1 MVASTPAVKGIAE
14 EGAGAPSLARPLLAH
29 LRGIASWKR
38 EFLILA
44 VDGLVISA
52 ALYLGYFL
60 RFEGFPPPDR
70 VAQYWHCLPLLLA
83 IRLPLHLIFGIHR
96 WSFRLSGFYE
106 AVRVI
111 LTSLTG
117 SSCFVMVF
125 FFAQR
130 AAENIHIG
138 PPRSVIVIE
147 FFVTTSLLG
156 AMRFSPRLAY
166 SWSLDKIRARSGPAV
181 RAVIVGAGSAGE
193 LLLRD
198 LHRSDEHRYEIAGFV
213 DDDPSKWWTSIGG
226 RPVLGP
232 LESLPEVVRR
242 RNVTE
247 LLFAIPR
254 LPAGRLREIL
264 TLCADLKL
272 AYKIL
277 PVSFAYLN
285 DRAGASQLQELEPD
299 DLLPRQQVIFD
310 RGEIRAL
317 VEGRRVMVT
326 GAGGS
331 IGSEICRQVAA
342 FRPSSLVL
350 VDLNENQLYLLFRD
364 LQQRFPSV
372 SFSADVADVRDRGR
386 MLRLGERH
394 RPQDIFHAAAHK
406 HVPLTE
412 LAPEEAVRTNVLGC
426 LNVAQM
432 ADAVGAQRFVLV
444 STDKAV
450 RPSSVMGATKAVA
463 ELIAR
468 HIGQRSPTIFTA
480 VRFGNVLGSA
490 GSVVP
495 LFKAQI
501 AGGGPVTV
509 THPDCRRYLMTLGEA
524 VGLVLLAGLGCH
536 GDLCILEMGEPIRIL
551 DLARLMI
558 TLSGLVPDQDIKIV
572 FTGLRPGEKLNEQLM
587 TDEEAAHSRELRDR
601 VRVIDDMPV
610 PLDLMEQ
617 ISGLERLAA
626 EGDGRALVAA
636 LEAIVPSYTA
646 DAAWADQRVLPAV
659 RTRR

>member
-1 MVASTPAVKGIAE
+1 MTNGNVRGGASATS
-14 EGAGAPSLARPLLAH
+14 APRPLLA
-29 LRGIASWKR
+29 RFMRIAGWRR
-38 EFLILA
+38 EVLILA
-44 VDGLVISA
+44 VDALVVSV
-52 ALYLGYFL
+52 ALYLGFLL
-60 RFEGFPPPDR
+60 RFEGHLPPER
-70 VAQYWHCLPLLLA
+70 TAQYWRCLPLLLA

-106 AVRVI
+106 AVRVV

-117 SSCFVMVF
+117 SGCFVMVF

-130 AAENIHIG
+130 ATLDMGIG

-166 SWSLDKIRARSGPAV
+166 SWSLDMMRSRSGPMV

-213 DDDPSKWWTSIGG
+213 DDDPNKWWTSIGG

-242 RNVTE
+242 KHVTE
-247 LLFAIPR
+247 LLFAVPR
-254 LPAGRLREIL
+254 LPAGRLRQIL
-264 TLCADLKL
+264 ALCADLKL
-272 AYKIL
+272 TYKIL

-285 DRAGASQLQELEPD
+285 DRAGASLLQELAPD
-299 DLLPRQQVIFD
+299 DLLTRQQVTFD
-310 RGEIRAL
+310 PGETRAL
-317 VEGRRVMVT
+317 VEGRRILVT

-331 IGSEICRQVAA
+331 IGSEICRQVAEFA
-342 FRPSSLVL
+342 PASLVL
-350 VDLNENQLYLLFRD
+350 VDLNENELYLLFRD
-364 LQQRFPSV
+364 LQRRYPALSL
-372 SFSADVADVRDRGR
+372 SAEVADIRDRR
-386 MLRLGERH
+386 RLQKLGERH

-406 HVPLTE
+406 HVPLME
-412 LAPEEAVRTNVLGC
+412 LAPEEAIRTNVLGC
-426 LNVAQM
+426 LNVAQV
-432 ADAVGAQRFVLV
+432 AEAVGTERFVLI

-463 ELIAR
+463 ELIVR
-468 HIGQRSPTIFTA
+468 HMSQRSGTTFTA
-480 VRFGNVLGSA
+480 VRFGNVLGSS

-501 AGGGPVTV
+501 AGGGPLTV

-524 VGLVLLAGLGCH
+524 VGLVLLAGLGQH

-558 TLSGLVPDQDIKIV
+558 TLAGLVPDEDIQIV
-572 FTGLRPGEKLNEQLM
+572 FTGLRPGEKLDEQLM
-587 TDEEAAHSRELRDR
+587 TDEEASRSRQLRDR
-601 VRVIDDMPV
+601 VRVIDDMPF

-617 ISGLERLAA
+617 VSRLERLAA

-636 LEAIVPSYTA
+636 LETILPSYTV
-646 DAAWADQRVLPAV
+646 DAAWEDGRALPAV
-659 RTRR
+659 QSRR